1 MSSSGSDSDYEA
13 QPHLNNETI
22 QPVRSSNGATTQPTS
37 QPSNDH
43 NHAYVNIA
51 VAFRG
56 SSKLLL
62 LLLLFL
68 ALLHVVAV
76 AVLLLWFSCVGNVF

>member
-76 AVLLLWFSCVGNVF
+76 VVLLLWFSYVGNVF

>member
-68 ALLHVVAV
+68 ALLHVVVV
-76 AVLLLWFSCVGNVF
+76 AVLLLWFSYVGNVF